1 MNFYRIYKKEEL
13 SNVPWGLFVQSVR
26 WNLAASEFIL
36 EYVHEPAD
44 KTGVLTRDE
53 AAAYTKNEAWETYE
67 PFASLNNGEG

>member
-13 SNVPWGLFVQSVR
+13 SSVPWGLFVQSVR

-36 EYVHEPAD
+36 EYVQEPAD

-53 AAAYTKNEAWETYE
+53 AAAYTKNDAWETYE
-67 PFASLNNGEG
+67 PWTSWDNGEG